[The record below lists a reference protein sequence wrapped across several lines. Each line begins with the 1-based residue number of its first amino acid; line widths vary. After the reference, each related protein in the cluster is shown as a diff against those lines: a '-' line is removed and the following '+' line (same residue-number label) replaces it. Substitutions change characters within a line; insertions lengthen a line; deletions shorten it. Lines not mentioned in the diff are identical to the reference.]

1 MWGLASKFRPIN
13 LTTGLTFRHWDP
25 VQVGLTLD
33 GLKNGALDIADIRR
47 RTGLPALDR
56 RQQCV
61 EKAQLAADG
70 EAKNRQLHTLAVQ
83 AVERYRSKTPM
94 ETALQGDP
102 LFGLT
107 QVRIENVADELRA
120 QMDAQKIVR

>member
-1 MWGLASKFRPIN
+1 VSSVTQLLQRSTEALA
-13 LTTGLTFRHWDP
+13 D
-25 VQVGLTLD
+25 
-33 GLKNGALDIADIRR
+33 A
-47 RTGLPALDR
+47 
-56 RQQCV
+56 
-61 EKAQLAADG
+61 

-83 AVERYRSKTPM
+83 AVERYRSKTPA
-94 ETALQGDP
+94 ETAMQGDP